1 MRIYNLFSER
11 AQDPT
16 LDYPNEWYRL
26 TQTARDYFREQGW
39 PTWRVNGR
47 TPNLDDIQNVLDAAK
62 MEQAD
67 DDTLKSISRLYKY
80 VQKNSFGTAIDFADL
95 GTLLEHVQIGSL
107 DTEYKKFPEWYS
119 WLRGQQTLDTYKK
132 HGVDV
137 LALLGID
144 DAPSIKQV
152 ERITRSDIYALFQEY
167 VDLSRAQPRNKNIY
181 WTLGLLR
188 ELLTSQD
195 FSK

>member
-39 PTWRVNGR
+39 PTWSVNGR

-67 DDTLKSISRLYKY
+67 DDTLKSIAR
-80 VQKNSFGTAIDFADL
+80 
-95 GTLLEHVQIGSL
+95 
-107 DTEYKKFPEWYS
+107 
-119 WLRGQQTLDTYKK
+119 
-132 HGVDV
+132 
-137 LALLGID
+137 
-144 DAPSIKQV
+144 
-152 ERITRSDIYALFQEY
+152 
-167 VDLSRAQPRNKNIY
+167 
-181 WTLGLLR
+181 
-188 ELLTSQD
+188 
-195 FSK
+195 